1 VTPKSEK
8 KIVSAVNKRRSLS
21 VRAVAEGEK
30 LNPEGNSFK
39 TVATI
44 LNNNDLLSVR
54 KRKKFILS

>member
-21 VRAVAEGEK
+21 VRAVAEDKK
-30 LNPEGNSFK
+30 LNPQGISFK

>member
-1 VTPKSEK
+1 MTPKSEK

-21 VRAVAEGEK
+21 VRAVAEDKK
-30 LNPEGNSFK
+30 LNPQGISFK

>member
-1 VTPKSEK
+1 MTPKSEK

-21 VRAVAEGEK
+21 VRAVAEDEK
-30 LNPEGNSFK
+30 LNPQGISFK

>member
-1 VTPKSEK
+1 MTPKLDK

-21 VRAVAEGEK
+21 VRAVAEDEK
-30 LNPEGNSFK
+30 LNPQSISFK